1 LLDSKGDYDS
11 AEPLYKR
18 ALAIREKVL
27 GAEHP
32 DTVKTRENLENG
44 RAKRQ
49 ITEQA
54 HSKRLWLSLLRSV
67 RAADSPNPPPDRSLR
82 DQPRGAK

>member
-54 HSKRLWLSLLRSV
+54 HSKRLWLSLFRSF
-67 RAADSPNPPPDRSLR
+67 STPDLPKPTTESSLR
-82 DQPRGAK
+82 DEIRGAK